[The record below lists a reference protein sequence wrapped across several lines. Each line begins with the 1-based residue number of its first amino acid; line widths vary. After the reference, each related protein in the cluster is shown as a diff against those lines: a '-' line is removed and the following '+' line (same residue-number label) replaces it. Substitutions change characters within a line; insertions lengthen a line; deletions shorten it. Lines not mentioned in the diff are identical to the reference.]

1 MSMKK
6 IATQD
11 DGITHLTATESRKL
25 WKLLEETPEEAV
37 EQNYRRLMAKGL
49 KVGVVRPTKAVFSP
63 HPSERAQ
70 KPVRNP

>member
-1 MSMKK
+1 MPEEKMT
-6 IATQD
+6 TQD
-11 DGITHLTATESRKL
+11 AGITHLTASESRKL

-49 KVGVVRPTKAVFSP
+49 KVEVVRSTKAVFPP

-70 KPVRNP
+70 KPACSP

>member
-1 MSMKK
+1 MPEEKMT
-6 IATQD
+6 TQD
-11 DGITHLTATESRKL
+11 DGITHLTASESRKL

-49 KVGVVRPTKAVFSP
+49 KVEVVRPTKVVFSP

-70 KPVRNP
+70 KPVRSP